1 MLPLIITHLK
11 LLEMAESYRFKRT
24 VTGREEFTKAVDTG
38 FKSFID
44 PTPEEDTDTV
54 EELFRIYDKL
64 YYEIPLTGTRNSHEY
79 LIKESSKLVNIEQDN
94 EDIQPLLQEIT
105 ELRTRLLEAN
115 QTIIDLQVGNG

>member
-1 MLPLIITHLK
+1 
-11 LLEMAESYRFKRT
+11 MAESYRFKKT

-38 FKSFID
+38 FKSFVD
-44 PTPEEDTDTV
+44 LTPEEDTDTV

-64 YYEIPLTGTRNSHEY
+64 YYEIPLEGNSNSHEF
-79 LIKESSKLVNIEQDN
+79 LIKESSKLINVEQDN

-115 QTIIDLQVGNG
+115 QTIIDLQIGNG

>member
-1 MLPLIITHLK
+1 MS
-11 LLEMAESYRFKRT
+11 ESYRFKRT
-24 VTGREEFTKAVDTG
+24 VTSREEFTKAVDTG
-38 FKSFID
+38 FKFFVD
-44 PTPEEDTDTV
+44 LTPEEDTDTV

-64 YYEIPLTGTRNSHEY
+64 YYEIPLEGNRNSHEF